1 MGLLERRE
9 GGQVP
14 AVTKGKSTFKG
25 RPPSRFAVIE
35 GMKRGLTAKETAYE
49 YGYHIRAVQEA
60 AERMGKSF
68 AYAGGGR
75 PPKYP
80 QP

>member
-1 MGLLERRE
+1 
-9 GGQVP
+9 
-14 AVTKGKSTFKG
+14 VTKGNSTFKG

-68 AYAGGGR
+68 AYAGVGR